1 MAAMDFKTEGCP
13 VQVIKQLINNNV
25 GRNPEIPISTYTP
38 KFNIPLCEEM
48 GHSFMVTEWE
58 KDTGSN
64 IANVLLC
71 QRCMGLYKYKEMKQ
85 RMKILLEDL

>member
-1 MAAMDFKTEGCP
+1 MAAMDFKDACAIQTL
-13 VQVIKQLINNNV
+13 KQLVNDNH
-25 GRNPEIPISTYTP
+25 GRKQEIPISTFTP
-38 KFNIPLCEEM
+38 RFITPLCEEM